1 MSDNNWISEYKMLG
15 LSVNQRN
22 GQQRSWAVSPS
33 GLGRN
38 CKRKKKKAQNHSDWK
53 EASNHIFYSLV
64 YLPSALKL
72 LSRKLAL
79 TTLRSNKVSLC

>member
-1 MSDNNWISEYKMLG
+1 MGSN
-15 LSVNQRN
+15 VP
-22 GQQRSWAVSPS
+22 GQYLPRVWV
-33 GLGRN
+33 GTV
-38 CKRKKKKAQNHSDWK
+38 KEKKKKAQNHSDWK